1 VRGLA
6 VGVAAAAV
14 TAVVALVAGCA
25 PRGPLAL
32 PRSAKAPMLYVA
44 LGDSTVEGVG
54 ATSEAATYVA
64 RIHTRLRGVYPR
76 AAVINLGVGGATSA
90 DVVAD
95 QLDRAILLRPNL
107 VTVSIGPND
116 ITGRVPEAD
125 YERNV
130 ETIFR
135 RLTGEIR
142 AVVVVNL
149 LPDLAVTPRFRGKE
163 TEPAVARLTVEF
175 NAALARQGRRYGVE
189 VVDLYGPS
197 RAEIPRRPELLAA
210 DGYHP
215 SDSGYARWAEL
226 LWAGVERHILIR

>member
-1 VRGLA
+1 VRGFA
-6 VGVAAAAV
+6 VGVGAAAV
-14 TAVVALVAGCA
+14 AVAVALVSGCA
-25 PRGPLAL
+25 PRPLAL

-44 LGDSTVEGVG
+44 LGDSTVEGIG
-54 ATSEAATYVA
+54 ASSAAATYVA

-95 QLDRAILLRPNL
+95 QLGRAILMRPNL

-116 ITGRVPEAD
+116 ITGRVPEAE

-135 RLTGEIR
+135 RLTGEVR

-163 TEPAVARLTVEF
+163 TEPAVARLTIEF
-175 NAALARQGRRYGVE
+175 NAVLARQGRRYGVE
-189 VVDLYGPS
+189 VIDLYGPS
-197 RAEIPRRPELLAA
+197 RVEVPRRPELLAA

-215 SDSGYARWAEL
+215 SDLGYARWAEL
-226 LWAGVERHILIR
+226 LWAGVERHILVR